1 MTWLAVQ
8 RSTFDNVEAERWND
22 GDNMDYMETGQVKQS
37 FDSIAESSPPGDF
50 SKRRFDKIGSYNS
63 LGGLQKRVFD
73 RIGGASSLGGLS
85 KKSSSDQFEERVQR
99 AFDRIGGM
107 SSFSGLNKKTAD

>member
-1 MTWLAVQ
+1 M
-8 RSTFDNVEAERWND
+8 ERWSDN
-22 GDNMDYMETGQVKQS
+22 DNMDYLETRLVRRT
-37 FDSIAESSPPGDF
+37 FDRTAGLKDV
-50 SKRRFDKIGSYNS
+50 SKRRFDRIDGYSS

-85 KKSSSDQFEERVQR
+85 KKSALEGTGHMPSSDQLEQRSQR

-107 SSFSGLNKKTAD
+107 SSFSGLSKKTAD